1 MDHHLYFQSI
11 PSSQPLD
18 LWPSNLTVLKC
29 TILFYFSP
37 TIQSIQISVGIH
49 GIYFL
54 GFFLI
59 KFWWWWWRGWF
70 WWFESRPHGLSHTV
84 RDIRV
89 GAWVYVCVW
98 RFYPMH
104 SFFFPFAPCSRAH
117 LMVCAHQIGT
127 LYMQREMVGLHIPW
141 GPGGPVRFANIL
153 HQFTRICIYSPAALS
168 MWAPLWGHTNS
179 WGRWRPNDIGE
190 TNLCAKFELH

>member
-1 MDHHLYFQSI
+1 MAYIF
-11 PSSQPLD
+11 
-18 LWPSNLTVLKC
+18 WV
-29 TILFYFSP
+29 
-37 TIQSIQISVGIH
+37 
-49 GIYFL
+49 
-54 GFFLI
+54 FFLI
-59 KFWWWWWRGWF
+59 KFWWWWWGGWF

-104 SFFFPFAPCSRAH
+104 TFFFFLSH
-117 LMVCAHQIGT
+117 LEVGPTWWFVRTRLGLYICRERWWVCT
-127 LYMQREMVGLHIPW
+127 S
-141 GPGGPVRFANIL
+141 PGAQVGPVCFANIL

-179 WGRWRPNDIGE
+179 WGRWGPNDIRE